1 MALLLDIYG
10 FLSVLV
16 HGAVLVALGVTLGGI
31 AFLLVL
37 ARPLAPELGAA
48 GALILRRCH
57 RWLSGSALALAGLT
71 ALGML
76 GEMGI
81 LLDSGLSPGEVLGA
95 GSLQAG
101 LALLLTAL
109 AVATLPRRAWEQPE
123 GRLAAILLGLVM
135 LAADVATS
143 HAAARL
149 DGRLPLA
156 LLTALHQLGAAIWI
170 GGMPYFLIALA
181 GCRDGVTWRRVGK
194 RFSQMSMAAV
204 AMIAAAGIALAV
216 VYVGSLEGLYGT
228 AYGVMV
234 VAKAALFLGLLLLGL
249 GNFRLVERLR
259 RDPATPILRLRRFA
273 EVELGVGFAVFF
285 AAAALTSAPPAV
297 DLPTDRA
304 TLAEIVER
312 LTPQWPRLSSPQEKD
327 LALQQLQARLDA
339 EAGGRAAA
347 QRAIVPGAG
356 IVPPRNAADIAWSEY
371 NHHWAG
377 LVVLLMGLL
386 ALAERTGRARWARHW
401 PLLFLLMAGFLLV
414 RSDPETWPLGPVG
427 FFESLRDPEVV
438 QHRIFVVLMVAYAL
452 FEWRVRARPETAG
465 RAALIFP
472 LLTAVGGALLLT
484 HSHVLA
490 NLKDQ
495 LLIEM
500 SHIPLALLGIACGW
514 ARWLELRLA
523 PPASRVAG
531 WVWPACLVGVGLILL
546 LYREA

>member
-31 AFLLVL
+31 AFLLGL

-57 RWLSGSALALAGLT
+57 RWLSGSALVLAGLT

-76 GEMGI
+76 GEAGI

-95 GSLQAG
+95 GSLLAG

-109 AVATLPRRAWEQPE
+109 AVATLPYRAWDHPE

-149 DGRLPLA
+149 EGRLPLA

-204 AMIAAAGIALAV
+204 AMIAAAGVALAF

-234 VAKAALFLGLLLLGL
+234 IAKAALFVGLLLLGL
-249 GNFRLVERLR
+249 GNFQLVERLR

-273 EVELGVGFAVFF
+273 EVELGVGFTVFF

-297 DLPTDRA
+297 DLPNDRA

-312 LTPQWPRLSSPQEKD
+312 MTPEWPRLSSPHEKD
-327 LALQQLQARLDA
+327 LALLQLQARLDA
-339 EAGGRAAA
+339 EAGSRARA
-347 QRAIVPGAG
+347 QRAFVPGAG

-377 LVVLLMGLL
+377 LLVLLMGLL

-401 PLLFLLMAGFLLV
+401 PLLFLVMAGFILI

-465 RAALIFP
+465 RAALVFP
-472 LLTAVGGALLLT
+472 LLTAVGGGLLLT

-500 SHIPLALLGIACGW
+500 SHVPLALLGLACGW